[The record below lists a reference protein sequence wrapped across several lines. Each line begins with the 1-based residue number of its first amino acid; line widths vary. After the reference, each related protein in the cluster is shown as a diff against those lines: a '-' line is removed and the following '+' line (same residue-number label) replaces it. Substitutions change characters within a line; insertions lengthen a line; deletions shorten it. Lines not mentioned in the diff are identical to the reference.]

1 VFSWDNRV
9 NEGEAMR
16 PPASISGLV
25 TVAVAIGLG
34 LTGCGSAGDSGES
47 ASQSSASQTS
57 AASGAEETSETAETS
72 AAPPADTQTVG
83 EYLTAQGVTQTIVTR
98 GEPGTP
104 TLNLPMPSGWAD
116 VGSDAPE
123 DAYGAIYLQSAE
135 GTPNPPAILA
145 RMARLEG
152 GQFDVAKIL
161 ELSPNA
167 VTKTP
172 GWEGPMTGQP
182 STLGGFD
189 AVAIAG
195 TAPVDG
201 EPNFIARKTVL
212 IPGPQHTYILAL
224 DAQGPADQE
233 QVLIDAMFVIDE
245 DTTIEP

>member
-1 VFSWDNRV
+1 
-9 NEGEAMR
+9 MR
-16 PPASISGLV
+16 PPASISGLAA
-25 TVAVAIGLG
+25 VAVAIGLG
-34 LTGCGSAGDSGES
+34 LTGCGSSGDSGES
-47 ASQSSASQTS
+47 ASQTS
-57 AASGAEETSETAETS
+57 TAAAADETSESAETS
-72 AAPPADTQTVG
+72 AAPPADPQTVG

-98 GEPGTP
+98 GEPGVP
-104 TLNLPMPSGWAD
+104 TLDLPMPPGWAD
-116 VGSDAPE
+116 VGSDTPE
-123 DAYGAIYLQSAE
+123 DAYGAIYLRSAE

-152 GQFDVAKIL
+152 GRFDAAKIL

-172 GWEGPMTGQP
+172 GWEGPTTGEP

-195 TAPVDG
+195 TAPIDG

-245 DTTIEP
+245 DATIKP